1 MFFFLLACSLWGALL
16 LFRRSRYKGHAKYK
30 YKYIIMAVR
39 RGNMRV
45 KGSAEK
51 LKKKRLEKQ
60 KETGKAE
67 TGEEKCGER
76 LGDCL
81 EKEDGLTF
89 EEKLSRGERDESE
102 WHDEESPG
110 QSQYAAGPFICR
122 SW

>member
-1 MFFFLLACSLWGALL
+1 
-16 LFRRSRYKGHAKYK
+16 
-30 YKYIIMAVR
+30 
-39 RGNMRV
+39 MRV
-45 KGSAEK
+45 KGSGEK

-76 LGDCL
+76 LGDCF

-89 EEKLSRGERDESE
+89 EEKLSRGERDEGE

-110 QSQYAAGPFICR
+110 QSQDAAG
-122 SW
+122 